1 MTVRST
7 AHRDALT
14 ALERVLGAPPPS
26 SLAALDAGELNRLR
40 EVVEEAKARHSEA
53 LSVALDAALLQV
65 PMLLRGAVTRIV
77 VR

>member
-1 MTVRST
+1 MTVRSA

-26 SLAALDAGELNRLR
+26 SL
-40 EVVEEAKARHSEA
+40 EAKARHSEA